1 MPQIIDI
8 INHLETIAPPSLQE
22 SYDNSG
28 LLVGDSGAEV
38 TKILVCLDT
47 TESVMEEA
55 IAKGCNLIVAHHP
68 VIWGG
73 LKRITGKTITERVV
87 IKAIKNDIAIYA
99 CHTNLDKVQQGVNS
113 KFAKRLLLQE
123 TKILLPEHGILKK
136 LVTYV
141 PKTHL
146 EMVRN
151 AICEAGAGQIGNY
164 DTCTFEGEGTGTF
177 KGNAQSNPFLGKKG
191 ELSREAEHRLET
203 IFPAYLQHKILRALF
218 SSHPYE
224 EVAYDIYSL
233 NNAHQQ
239 VGLGLIGELE
249 TAMKVNDFMKFVK
262 TAMQANSIRFVNSE
276 AERRIKRVAICGGA
290 GHFLLQEA
298 IARGAD
304 AYITSD
310 VKYHEMMEAENHLL
324 YADIGHY
331 ESEKYTME
339 LFIEIISQKFANIA
353 LLFSENNI
361 NPIQYFL

>member
-1 MPQIIDI
+1 MHQIKDI
-8 INHLETIAPPSLQE
+8 INHLESIAPPSLQE

-28 LLVGDSGAEV
+28 LLVGDAEAKV

-68 VIWGG
+68 IIWGG
-73 LKRITGKTITERVV
+73 LKRITGKNMMERVV
-87 IKAIKNDIAIYA
+87 MKAIKNDIAIYA
-99 CHTNLDKVQQGVNS
+99 CHTNLDKVHQGVNS
-113 KFAKRLLLQE
+113 KFAERLQLQE
-123 TKILLPEHGILKK
+123 LKILKPEDDLLKK

-146 EMVRN
+146 DIVRN
-151 AICEAGAGQIGNY
+151 AICAAGAGVIGNY
-164 DTCTFEGEGTGTF
+164 DTCTYENEGTGTF
-177 KGNAQSNPFLGKKG
+177 KGNKNSNPYLGKKE
-191 ELSREAEHRLET
+191 ELSKETEHRLET
-203 IFPAYLQHKILRALF
+203 IFPAYLQQKITRALF
-218 SSHPYE
+218 SAHPYE

-233 NNAHQQ
+233 DNAHPM
-239 VGLGLIGELE
+239 VGLGMIGELE
-249 TAMKVNDFMKFVK
+249 KALTVHDFLKFVK
-262 TAMQANSIRFVNSE
+262 VQMQAESIRFVNSDPY
-276 AERRIKRVAICGGA
+276 RMIKRVAICGGA

-298 IARGAD
+298 ISRGAD
-304 AYITSD
+304 AFITSD

-339 LFIEIISQKFANIA
+339 LFIELISQKFSNIA

-361 NPIQYFL
+361 NPIQYFI